1 MDQKEVNLEEYVDQ
15 HRWLLNN
22 GLVTEEVK
30 NQLFFCGSIAHKD
43 IAAVEVKIEAEKKL
57 VEYTIYVDQ
66 SLLDK
71 IKKYEVL
78 SKSDSLFSLWRFK
91 RLLKK
96 EGSLDFQAVLDSFV
110 KDFCGPK
117 WQTRVNTVNFN
128 SYVEEQAQELGE
140 ASETDGR
147 NQQSD
152 QLPD

>member
-22 GLVTEEVK
+22 GLVTEDVK

-66 SLLDK
+66 DLLDK
-71 IKKYEVL
+71 IKLYEVL

-96 EGSLDFQAVLDSFV
+96 EGSLDFQKVLDSFV

-147 NQQSD
+147 NQQPD